1 MAWPGFPIAKALP
14 VGSPFASSNS
24 GPFGAGQKLLAN
36 GSMPG
41 AVFTLTNC
49 EPLHAGL
56 LNVEVEVT
64 TLQGRKPWRNCA
76 SGTTALLLT
85 LGITPWIVMVLLA
98 QHAPT
103 PSVAQILHAVET
115 KDGRP

>member
-1 MAWPGFPIAKALP
+1 MLNTTFTAPRLIGVGAAAVALI
-14 VGSPFASSNS
+14 VAASLTM
-24 GPFGAGQKLLAN
+24 GASL
-36 GSMPG
+36 S
-41 AVFTLTNC
+41 
-49 EPLHAGL
+49 
-56 LNVEVEVT
+56 
-64 TLQGRKPWRNCA
+64 
-76 SGTTALLLT
+76 TTALLLT